1 MASFRCAFLVSLA
14 ISLTNVY
21 IEAAKRNEKE
31 NNQQDDTYT
40 TSWVVEITN
49 GGKQMADAVADEYGF
64 KNLGKLKVYH
74 YSNDILCVCMH
85 VAISIFIKISAERE
99 FYHFELSEIEQSCKP
114 KTLRR
119 VDRKCCMVYT
129 L

>member
-14 ISLTNVY
+14 ICLTNVY

-49 GGKQMADAVADEYGF
+49 GGKQMADVVADEYGF
-64 KNLGKLKVYH
+64 KNLGKLKVHH
-74 YSNDILCVCMH
+74 YSNDILCVCM
-85 VAISIFIKISAERE
+85 
-99 FYHFELSEIEQSCKP
+99 
-114 KTLRR
+114 
-119 VDRKCCMVYT
+119 
-129 L
+129 

>member
-74 YSNDILCVCMH
+74 YILCVCM
-85 VAISIFIKISAERE
+85 
-99 FYHFELSEIEQSCKP
+99 
-114 KTLRR
+114 
-119 VDRKCCMVYT
+119 
-129 L
+129 